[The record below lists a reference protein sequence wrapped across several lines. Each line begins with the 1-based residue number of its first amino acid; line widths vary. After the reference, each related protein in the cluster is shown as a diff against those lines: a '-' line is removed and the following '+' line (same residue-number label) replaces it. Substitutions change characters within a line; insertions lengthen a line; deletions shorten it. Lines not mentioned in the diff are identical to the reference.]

1 MSWKIDPSH
10 TRAVFSVRH
19 MMISNVH
26 GQFHNVTGSV
36 NFDEAQPTR
45 SSVDVQIEAAS
56 IDTND
61 ERRDGHLKSP
71 DFLDAEHY
79 PYLTFVS
86 RRIEVV
92 DSTHGRI
99 YGDLTIRGV
108 TREVVLATE
117 YNGQAKGPYGSQ
129 SAGFTASTKLNRKD
143 FGLTWNMGLE
153 TGGVLVGDIVN
164 ISIELEIVKQGV
176 PEVAALAVN

>member
-26 GQFHNVTGSV
+26 GQFHNVAGTV
-36 NFDEAQPTR
+36 NFDEANPTR

-61 ERRDGHLKSP
+61 ERRDGHLRSA
-71 DFLDAEHY
+71 DFLDAENY

-86 RRIEVV
+86 KRIEVI
-92 DSTHGRI
+92 DEDHGRI

-108 TREVVLATE
+108 TREVALTTE
-117 YNGQAKGPYGSQ
+117 YNGQAKGPYGQQ

-153 TGGVLVGDIVN
+153 TGGVLVGDTVN

-176 PEVAALAVN
+176 PEVALALN

>member
-26 GQFHNVTGSV
+26 GQFHNVIGTV
-36 NFDEAQPTR
+36 NFDESVPTR
-45 SSVDVQIEAAS
+45 SSVDVQIDAAS

-71 DFLDAEHY
+71 DFLDAENY

-86 RRIEVV
+86 KRIEVI
-92 DSTHGRI
+92 DSEHGRI
-99 YGDLTIRGV
+99 TGDLTIRGV

-117 YNGQAKGPYGSQ
+117 YNGQAKGPYGQQ
-129 SAGFTASTKLNRKD
+129 SAGFTATAKLNRKD

-153 TGGVLVGDIVN
+153 TGGVLVGDTVN

-176 PEVAALAVN
+176 PEVAVAVN

>member
-26 GQFHNVTGSV
+26 GQFHNVAGTV

-71 DFLDAEHY
+71 DFLDAEKH
-79 PYLTFVS
+79 PYITFVS
-86 RRIEVV
+86 KRIEVV
-92 DSTHGRI
+92 DEDHGRI
-99 YGDLTIRGV
+99 IGDLTIRGI

-117 YNGQAKGPYGSQ
+117 YNGQAKGPYGQQ
-129 SAGFTASTKLNRKD
+129 SAGFTATTKINRKD

-153 TGGVLVGDIVN
+153 TGGVLVGDTVN
-164 ISIELEIVKQGV
+164 ISIELEIVKQAV
-176 PEVAALAVN
+176 PEVALAVN

>member
-26 GQFHNVTGSV
+26 GQFHNVTGTV

-71 DFLDAEHY
+71 DFLEAEKY
-79 PYLTFVS
+79 PYLTFTS
-86 RRIEVV
+86 KRIEVV
-92 DSTHGRI
+92 DETHGRI
-99 YGDLTIRGV
+99 YGDLTIRDV
-108 TREVVLATE
+108 TREVVLNTE
-117 YNGQAKGPYGSQ
+117 YNGQAKGPYGQQ
-129 SAGFTASTKLNRKD
+129 SAGFTASTKINRKD
-143 FGLTWNMGLE
+143 FGLTWNVALE
-153 TGGVLVGDIVN
+153 TGGMLVGDTIN
-164 ISIELEIVKQGV
+164 INIELEIVKQDV
-176 PEVAALAVN
+176 PEVALALN

>member
-26 GQFHNVTGSV
+26 GQFHNVAGTV
-36 NFDEAQPTR
+36 NFDEGAPMR

-71 DFLDAEHY
+71 DFLDAENY
-79 PYLTFVS
+79 PHLTFVS
-86 RRIEVV
+86 KRIEVV
-92 DSTHGRI
+92 DETHGRI

-117 YNGQAKGPYGSQ
+117 YNGQAMGPYGQQ
-129 SAGFTASTKLNRKD
+129 SAGFSATTKINRKD
-143 FGLTWNMGLE
+143 FGLGWNVALE

-164 ISIELEIVKQGV
+164 IGIELEIVKQAV
-176 PEVAALAVN
+176 PEAALALN

>member
-26 GQFHNVTGSV
+26 GQFHNVAGTV
-36 NFDEAQPTR
+36 NFDEAQPTH

-71 DFLDAEHY
+71 DFLDAENY

-86 RRIEVV
+86 KRVEVV
-92 DSTHGRI
+92 GEDHGRI

-108 TREVVLATE
+108 TREVVLDTE
-117 YNGQAKGPYGSQ
+117 YNGQAKGPYGQQ
-129 SAGFTASTKLNRKD
+129 SAGFTASTKINRKD
-143 FGLTWNMGLE
+143 FGLVWNMGLE

-164 ISIELEIVKQGV
+164 ISIELEIVKQPV
-176 PEVAALAVN
+176 PEVAVAVN

>member
-26 GQFHNVTGSV
+26 GQFHNVAGTV
-36 NFDEAQPTR
+36 NFDEGAPTR

-71 DFLDAEHY
+71 DFLDAENY

-86 RRIEVV
+86 KRIEVI
-92 DSTHGRI
+92 DEDHGRI

-117 YNGQAKGPYGSQ
+117 YNGQAKGPYGQ
-129 SAGFTASTKLNRKD
+129 ESAGFTASTKINRKD

-153 TGGVLVGDIVN
+153 TGGVLVGDTVN
-164 ISIELEIVKQGV
+164 ISIELEIVKQAV
-176 PEVAALAVN
+176 PEVVVAVN

>member
-26 GQFHNVTGSV
+26 GQFHNVTGTV

-71 DFLDAEHY
+71 DFLDAENH
-79 PYLTFVS
+79 PYITFVS
-86 RRIEVV
+86 KRIEVV
-92 DSTHGRI
+92 DEDHGRI

-129 SAGFTASTKLNRKD
+129 SAGFTATTKLNRKD

-153 TGGVLVGDIVN
+153 TGGVLVGDVVN
-164 ISIELEIVKQGV
+164 ISIELEIVKQAV